1 MEDREQLSL
10 NTIKGGALIEQF
22 DRALDQ
28 VVDNLSDVNTTTKVR
43 EIVLTVKVKTN
54 NDRTFLEIEGGVKTK
69 LAGQEPIGTTADL
82 TFDDRGRPVA
92 LCRRQRQQEI
102 PFNVT
107 RLNKDKGGQ

>member
-1 MEDREQLSL
+1 MEDRERLSL

-28 VVDNLSDVNTTTKVR
+28 VVGNLSDINTTTKSR

-54 NDRTFLEIEGGVKTK
+54 NDRTFLEIEGGVKAK
-69 LAGQEPIGTTADL
+69 LAGQEPIGTTAEL
-82 TFDDRGRPVA
+82 SFDDHGRPVA

-102 PFNVT
+102 PFNVK
-107 RLNKDKGGQ
+107 RLNEKGDG